1 MGSIAAR
8 RVALMSIHPEYAEAI
23 MRGEKRVEFRKRRL
37 APDIDT
43 VVVYATAPVQR
54 VVGTFA
60 IERTV
65 AGDPES
71 VWREV
76 GAVGGISR
84 ETFDNYYARSPQA
97 VGLVVK
103 SARRCR
109 PARLSDLGASLVPP
123 QSFAYI
129 PATILPTPDDAGTAG
144 DAPPAVRTMLRRLAG
159 ALSGLRLRRAAN
171 RHTPPSPAPGVRG
184 TAHGAGSQSA

>member
-1 MGSIAAR
+1 
-8 RVALMSIHPEYAEAI
+8 MSIHPEYAEAI
-23 MRGEKRVEFRKRRL
+23 MRGDKRVEFRKRRL

-109 PARLSDLGASLVPP
+109 PAPLSDLGTSLVPP

-129 PATILPTPDDAGTAG
+129 PETLVPSTVTEDVTT
-144 DAPPAVRTMLRRLAG
+144 VTRRAALTFRG
-159 ALSGLRLRRAAN
+159 ALRGAIRAIVGLGLRRAAAN
-171 RHTPPSPAPGVRG
+171 RHAPPGPASGVRG
-184 TAHGAGSQSA
+184 NAPAAGSPSA